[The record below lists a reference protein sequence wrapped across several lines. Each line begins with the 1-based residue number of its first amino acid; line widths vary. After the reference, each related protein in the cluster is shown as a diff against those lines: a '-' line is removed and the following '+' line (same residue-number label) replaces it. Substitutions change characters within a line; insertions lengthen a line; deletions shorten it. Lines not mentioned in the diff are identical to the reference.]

1 MLSTCRSSAGIERP
15 APHFAEEA
23 RVAEQHFIAIIC
35 NQLARESDAAQPFSD
50 FGVQLDR
57 SSNASRGLDSGKVT
71 DACGVPG
78 FA

>member
-1 MLSTCRSSAGIERP
+1 MGH
-15 APHFAEEA
+15 HFS
-23 RVAEQHFIAIIC
+23 AIIC
-35 NQLARESDAAQPFSD
+35 NQLARESGAAQPFSD

-71 DACGVPG
+71 DAYGVPS